1 MTQVKT
7 RKQRVM
13 FNVEHSVQYLPPQ
26 GGVLNRMESSKL
38 LVDLK
43 SLLKEGY

>member
-26 GGVLNRMESSKL
+26 GGGTEQNGIKQTTGR
-38 LVDLK
+38 LK
-43 SLLKEGY
+43 KSA